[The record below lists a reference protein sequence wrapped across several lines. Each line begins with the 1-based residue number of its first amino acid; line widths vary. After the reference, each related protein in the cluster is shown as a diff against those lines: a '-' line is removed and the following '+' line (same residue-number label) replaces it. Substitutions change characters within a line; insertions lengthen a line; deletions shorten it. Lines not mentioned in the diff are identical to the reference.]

1 MRTTKLAFGYFDK
14 FISYIL
20 KHIVKGRFR
29 HHAEYIGT
37 FILIYLGLAGGFI
50 AFTMFVGI
58 NPTLIISVIAA
69 PIWIGIV
76 FLSNRITKIAIALKD
91 VDIDQK
97 IKGDEDVVAKE
108 NTRQ

>member
-1 MRTTKLAFGYFDK
+1 MRTTKLAWGYLDK

-37 FILIYLGLAGGFI
+37 FVLIYLGLAGGYI
-50 AFTMFVGI
+50 GFTLFVGI
-58 NPTLIISVIAA
+58 NPTLIMSVISA

-91 VDIDQK
+91 VDINPK
-97 IKGDEDVVAKE
+97 EPEDVITNKNNE
-108 NTRQ
+108 

>member
-1 MRTTKLAFGYFDK
+1 MRTSKLAFGYVDK
-14 FISYIL
+14 LLSYIL

-37 FILIYLGLAGGFI
+37 FVLIYLGLAGGFI
-50 AFTMFVGI
+50 AFTMFMGI
-58 NPTLIISVIAA
+58 NPTLIVSVVAA

-97 IKGDEDVVAKE
+97 IKGDEDVINNKDSE
-108 NTRQ
+108 Q

>member
-1 MRTTKLAFGYFDK
+1 MRTTKLAFGYVDK

-37 FILIYLGLAGGFI
+37 FALIYLGLAGGFI
-50 AFTMFVGI
+50 AFTMFMGI
-58 NPTLIISVIAA
+58 NPTLIVSVVAA

-91 VDIDQK
+91 VDIDQN
-97 IKGDEDVVAKE
+97 IKEEEDVIIKE
-108 NTRQ
+108 DSKF